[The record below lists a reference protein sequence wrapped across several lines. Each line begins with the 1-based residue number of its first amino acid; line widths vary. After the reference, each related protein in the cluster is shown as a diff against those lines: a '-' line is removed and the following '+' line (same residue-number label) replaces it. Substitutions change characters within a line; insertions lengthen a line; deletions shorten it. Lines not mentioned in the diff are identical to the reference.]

1 MIRSSRGARHRKLA
15 SVRAG
20 AEDGATHLQMQHRHL
35 QHQDFTPA
43 AVDDII
49 RRGGWCDWVELRRA
63 AQRDPAVAARI
74 RRVCDGARDP
84 RQEGAQR
91 LGFWRMYAQRLP
103 ATVG

>member
-1 MIRSSRGARHRKLA
+1 M
-15 SVRAG
+15 RAEADDVG
-20 AEDGATHLQMQHRHL
+20 THLQMQHRHL

-49 RRGGWCDWVELRRA
+49 RRGGWLDWVELRRA
-63 AQRDPAVAARI
+63 AQRDPDVVGRI
-74 RRVCDGARDP
+74 RRVCAGAPRDP